1 MQFFINLHIAM
12 FLFLLG
18 AGTICFLW
26 GLGLLI
32 FRRQSKSISSIYRSA
47 LRVTAA
53 MALIQAIIGAVLLFI
68 FHQSPTDQLH
78 YVYGGLVFLAI
89 PIALIYGTGKPEHIR
104 RDLLFLVIAALVVAA
119 AAVRAAMTGGY
130 QF

>member
-12 FLFLLG
+12 FFFLLG

-26 GLGLLI
+26 GLGLLL

-53 MALIQAIIGAVLLFI
+53 MALLQAIIGAVLLFI
-68 FHQSPTDQLH
+68 FRQSPTDQLH

-119 AAVRAAMTGGY
+119 AAVRAAMTGGF